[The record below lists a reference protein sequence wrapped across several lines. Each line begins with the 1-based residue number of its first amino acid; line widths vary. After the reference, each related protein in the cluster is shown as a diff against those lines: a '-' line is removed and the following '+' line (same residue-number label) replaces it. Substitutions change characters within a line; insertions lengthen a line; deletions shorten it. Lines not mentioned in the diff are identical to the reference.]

1 LGGFYLRNDSY
12 TAGFEPIPLTVITGF
27 LGSGKTTLIKNLL
40 SSTKMKNIAVIINE
54 FGEIGLDH
62 QLIESS
68 NEDLVELSTGCLCC
82 VMRGDLS
89 EAIERLIKKRQEGW
103 KLDRIIL
110 ETTGLADPAPIIQA
124 LMVDKKSRSQVYLDR
139 VLATVD
145 VVTGLR
151 SLSDFEECRRQVA
164 LADVL
169 LLTKTDLSDEN
180 TNAVRNEIGKINSTA
195 TVSYSRLGTIDIDLI
210 IDENNENILDNP
222 RDLNSY
228 HSHSHNEITSV
239 ALCLQKPIH
248 AVTLT
253 LFLEALAE
261 TLGANLIRLK
271 GMVLLKEAPET
282 PAVVHGVQH
291 VFHPM
296 SWRSD
301 WPEGKKETRLVLIG
315 KGLTL
320 GWVEALIETIEEE
333 VNAITK

>member
-1 LGGFYLRNDSY
+1 MGEFYLRNKSY
-12 TAGFEPIPLTVITGF
+12 TADFEPIPLTVITGF

-40 SSTKMKNIAVIINE
+40 NSTKMKNTAVIINE

-82 VMRGDLS
+82 VMRGDLT

-103 KLDRIIL
+103 QLDRIIL

-124 LMVDKKSRSQVYLDR
+124 LVVDKKSRSQVFLDR
-139 VLATVD
+139 VLVMVD

-169 LLTKTDLSDEN
+169 LLTKTDLSDKN
-180 TNAVRNEIGKINSTA
+180 TNLVRNEIEKINSTA
-195 TVSYSRLGTIDIDLI
+195 TISYSYLGTIDIDLI
-210 IDENNENILDNP
+210 IGENKEKFQQNP
-222 RDLNSY
+222 RKFDVD
-228 HSHSHNEITSV
+228 HDHSHNEITSV
-239 ALCLQKPIH
+239 SLCLQKPIR

-271 GMVLLKEAPET
+271 GMVFLEEAPET

-301 WPEGKKETRLVLIG
+301 WPGGKKETRLVLIG

-333 VNAITK
+333 VIAITK